1 MQNQGEEWGAF
12 VHMTAISGVIDRNPL
27 VNLRENWRK
36 AGQRVVLTNG
46 VFDIIHIGHVSYL
59 QQARALGDLLIVG
72 LNSDASTRA
81 LKGPERPLVSQNER
95 AALLAALRCV
105 DYVTIFE
112 ELTAESLVAAVQ
124 PDMYVKGGDY
134 TLPDAASEVTTGKIL
149 PEAQVVQ
156 SYGGEVRLIPY
167 LPGRSTSELIAKIRG
182 G

>member
-1 MQNQGEEWGAF
+1 MQNKGGIF
-12 VHMTAISGVIDRNPL
+12 VRMTVISGVIDREAL
-27 VNLRENWRK
+27 ATLRQNWRT

-46 VFDIIHIGHVSYL
+46 VFDLMHMGHVTYL

-81 LKGPERPLVSQNER
+81 LKGPERPLVGQHER
-95 AALLAALRCV
+95 AAMLAALRCV

-112 ELTAESLVAAVQ
+112 ELTAETLVAAVQ
-124 PDMYVKGGDY
+124 PDIYVKGGDY
-134 TLPDAASEVTTGKIL
+134 ALPDATTGRTEGKTL
-149 PEAQVVQ
+149 PEAPIVQ
-156 SYGGEVRLIPY
+156 SYGGEIRLIPY